1 MIAVD
6 RSDMARFVEALF
18 RYCDDEGYVSLRA
31 FDSGNKVWG
40 EWPAPQIAN
49 GRDNVINAAIELAE
63 AAAKTGENIVF
74 CPPVATFKSAGS
86 AAEKD
91 IFNGPALSIDCDE
104 APTRAREIIEHT
116 LGPATVT
123 VASGGLWTDPKTGE
137 AQEKVHLHW
146 RLTEPTRT
154 FADHMKLKEARRLAT
169 RLVGAD
175 ASGVPLVHPLR
186 WPGSL
191 HRKAAP
197 RLARIVALRDI
208 EIELDD
214 ALEQLREAV
223 EAMPDKNRGHGSDYT
238 DLAGRQTSR
247 FGPEAEAL
255 DIISALAVIPNT
267 ERNWKRWSDIAM
279 AVWHASS
286 GGEAGR
292 AAFLAWSSKFAGDD
306 PAKTRQRWLDIAKSP
321 PGGIGAGTLFHLA
334 REAWPGWEKPSDLAR
349 RAANDPG
356 EPPPHIVDPKR
367 DAARAKS
374 SNGAATGGAAA
385 ATHSTDWPEPAD
397 LLSPAPVPRFPPD
410 FLPGALR
417 EFAESQAFDLQAPLD
432 FVGIPLLIITATA
445 IGKELRMAPKAHA
458 NWTERACLWGAC
470 IGHVGESKTPA
481 FSAALAPIW
490 PLQKKWREAFQEELK
505 AHSAA
510 AGRARMIKKQWERDA
525 ATALKKG
532 EEIPPKPE
540 GAEPPEPPVAREMI
554 TIDATQERIALL
566 LMHNP
571 RGMLLF
577 RDELSGWFASFNQ
590 YRPGA
595 DEQFY
600 LQCHAGGPWLQHRV
614 KGDITISDAF
624 LAVFGGLQPDV
635 VAAALAR
642 GVHDG
647 KPDNGLTARFSLL
660 AWPEPVADLQ
670 WVDNSPDR
678 DLRERVNHLF
688 ERLAALDPERLV
700 GPPFPNSS
708 EYSPLRFAPEAQEVF
723 HDWYLQHH
731 QAQQA
736 LEPEAQ
742 IKGHFAKYDGLFARL
757 ALVHHLL
764 RHVQG
769 EPVEPAMIDAVT
781 ARAVRRFVD
790 GYLRPHARKV
800 YGHLGRDP
808 GYSGAKKIGQWLI
821 DNPDITSFTARE
833 ISRKQW
839 AGLTGRD
846 ENTGKDYLR
855 AALAHLDN
863 VAGWVRAEEI
873 PTGPQGGRP
882 TVCYAV
888 NPKIYQRRGFRQ

>member
-1 MIAVD
+1 MIDVD
-6 RSDMARFVEALF
+6 RADIARFAEALF
-18 RYCDDEGYVSLRA
+18 RHCDDEGYVALRA
-31 FDSGNKVWG
+31 FDGGNKVWG

-49 GRDNVINAAIELAE
+49 GRGNVISAAISFAE
-63 AAAKTGENIVF
+63 AAAKSGKNIVF
-74 CPPVATFKSAGS
+74 CPPVTTFKSAGS

-91 IFNGPALSIDCDE
+91 VLNGPALSIDCDE
-104 APTRAREIIEHT
+104 APTRAREIIENT

-123 VASGGLWTDPKTGE
+123 VASGGLWTDPATGE
-137 AQEKVHLHW
+137 VQEKVHLHW

-175 ASGVPLVHPLR
+175 ASAVPLVHPMR
-186 WPGSL
+186 WPGSV
-191 HRKAAP
+191 HRKAEP
-197 RLARIVALRDI
+197 RLARIINLRDDI
-208 EIELDD
+208 EIELSD
-214 ALEQLREAV
+214 ALELLRDAV
-223 EAMPDKNRGHGSDYT
+223 AAMPDKGRDHAGDYT
-238 DLAGRQTSR
+238 DLAGHQPSQ
-247 FGPEAEAL
+247 FGPQAEAL
-255 DIISALAVIPNT
+255 DIISALAAIPNS
-267 ERNWKRWSDIAM
+267 ERDWKRWSDIGM

-286 GGEAGR
+286 GSAAGY
-292 AAFLAWSSKFAGDD
+292 AAFLAWSSKFAGCE
-306 PAKTRQRWLDIAKSP
+306 PSKTRERWEHWATSP
-321 PGGIGAGTLFHLA
+321 PTHIGAGTLFHLA
-334 REAWPGWEKPSDLAR
+334 REAWPGWEKPSDLQR

-367 DAARAKS
+367 DTS
-374 SNGAATGGAAA
+374 SNGAAPGGGAAA
-385 ATHSTDWPEPAD
+385 ATNAADWPEPAD

-410 FLPGALR
+410 FLPGAFGA
-417 EFAESQAFDLQAPLD
+417 FAESQAFDLQAPLD
-432 FVGIPLLIITATA
+432 FVAIPLLIIAATA
-445 IGKELRMAPKAHA
+445 IGKDFRMAPKAHA
-458 NWTERACLWGAC
+458 HWTERACLWGAC

-481 FSAALAPIW
+481 FSAAVAPIW
-490 PLQKKWREAFQEELK
+490 PLQKKWREAFQEEIK

-510 AGRARMIKKQWERDA
+510 AGRARMIKKQWESDVKA
-525 ATALKKG
+525 ALKKG
-532 EEIPPKPE
+532 EEMPPKPE

-571 RGMLLF
+571 RGVLLF
-577 RDELSGWFASFNQ
+577 RDELSGWFSSFNQ

-614 KGDITISDAF
+614 KGDVTIPDAF

-688 ERLAALDPERLV
+688 EKLAGLDPERLV
-700 GPPFPNSS
+700 GPQFLNSG
-708 EYSPLRFAPEAQEVF
+708 EYPPLRFTPEAQGVF
-723 HDWYLQHH
+723 HDWYLEHH
-731 QAQQA
+731 QAQQT

-764 RHVQG
+764 RHAQG
-769 EPVEPAMIDAVT
+769 EPVEPATVDAVT

-808 GYSGAKKIGQWLI
+808 GYAGAKKIGQWLI
-821 DNPDITSFTARE
+821 NDPGITSFTARE
-833 ISRKQW
+833 VSRKQW

-863 VAGWVRAEEI
+863 VAGWVRAEDV

-882 TVCYAV
+882 TVSYVV
-888 NPKIYQRRGFRQ
+888 NPKIHR